1 MGVFD
6 PATNEFR
13 LVGSAIPG
21 NNKYWGGVL
30 APSGK
35 IVFVPVAAHAVGVFD
50 PTTNEFFAL
59 DRSSGPVIPNY
70 SGGVLA
76 PNGRIFF
83 VPFLA
88 SSVGVFDPA
97 TDEFSTVTISASKS
111 TAGKYLG
118 GVLTPSGRIVLV
130 PYGAESVGIIDS
142 LDCAPA
148 YEVSG
153 GALPDS
159 WRALLSQHANN
170 F

>member
-1 MGVFD
+1 VGVFD
-6 PATNEFR
+6 PATNEFH
-13 LVGSAIPG
+13 LVGSTIPG

-30 APSGK
+30 APNGK
-35 IVFVPVAAHAVGVFD
+35 IVFVPVDAHAVGVFD
-50 PTTNEFFAL
+50 PTTNDFLAF
-59 DRSSGPVIPNY
+59 DSSAGYVIPNY

-76 PNGRIFF
+76 PNGMIFF

-88 SSVGVFDPA
+88 HSVGVFDPA
-97 TDEFSTVTISASKS
+97 ANEFNAVTISSSNS

-153 GALPDS
+153 GALPES